1 MGLALSASAL
11 FAQAP
16 DKTLEIRPLV
26 LDPVFMAERNGF
38 DEPAYFEAWKE
49 NGSSV
54 FSDYSSVT
62 VQVYRTKGG
71 MNKQMLYTSGGL
83 LGLYVPLGTAGAPTS
98 GAKFVL
104 WLQDM
109 KVRTVGDSLV
119 QECKYLLW
127 NDAMRAIAAYGTIRC
142 ITPAGT
148 EAGLPSAVTAFGTQ
162 LRNSLT
168 VQDDSP
174 VYTVTT
180 GKQDT
185 RVSIRI
191 KLNGQVNFH
200 LPSKDADDPNIPNEY
215 ENPQTHP
222 SVNRYF
228 TDVFFLT
235 PSIELVIPDKS
246 SSFTIGVEFNN
257 ESLENS
263 GSRTILASS
272 SGSPY
277 EEKLN
282 IRTFGVIGGYSWK
295 VNDFSQAYWFVKG
308 RFDFRKYTGKSYF
321 SEGNVKMSF
330 DNEVSPGISFGVEGL
345 PEKSRVGLSAEAGMN
360 FGSTILSKASA
371 GSQSENLNFKLS
383 DNRFYLKVGT
393 YFDWK
398 L

>member
-1 MGLALSASAL
+1 
-11 FAQAP
+11 
-16 DKTLEIRPLV
+16 
-26 LDPVFMAERNGF
+26 
-38 DEPAYFEAWKE
+38 
-49 NGSSV
+49 
-54 FSDYSSVT
+54 
-62 VQVYRTKGG
+62 
-71 MNKQMLYTSGGL
+71 MLYTSGGL
-83 LGLYVPLGTAGAPTS
+83 IGLYVPPASAGAPTS
-98 GAKFVL
+98 GDKFVL
-104 WLQDM
+104 WLQDL
-109 KVRTVGDSLV
+109 KVRNDGDSLA

-127 NDAMRAIAAYGTIRC
+127 DDAMHAIAAYGTVRC
-142 ITPAGT
+142 ITPAG
-148 EAGLPSAVTAFGTQ
+148 ADLLSAVKAFGTQ
-162 LRNSLT
+162 LNNSLT
-168 VQDDSP
+168 VKDVSP

-180 GKQDT
+180 GTQD
-185 RVSIRI
+185 RRMSIRV
-191 KLNGQVNFH
+191 KLMGHVNFH

-215 ENPQTHP
+215 EDPQTHP

-228 TDVFFLT
+228 TNVFSLT

-263 GSRTILASS
+263 GSRTLLASS
-272 SGSPY
+272 SGLPDK
-277 EEKLN
+277 EKLS
-282 IRTFGVIGGYSWK
+282 IRTIGIIGGYSWK

-371 GSQSENLNFKLS
+371 GSQSENVNFKLS

-393 YFDWK
+393 YFDWRM
-398 L
+398 